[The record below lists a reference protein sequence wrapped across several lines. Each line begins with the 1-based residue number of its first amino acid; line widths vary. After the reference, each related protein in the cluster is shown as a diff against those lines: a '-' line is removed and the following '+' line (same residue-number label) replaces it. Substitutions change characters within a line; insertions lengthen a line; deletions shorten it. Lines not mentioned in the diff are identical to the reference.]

1 MLEMCQAQDVEVVNS
16 KREKVTDTFIANM
29 AEYKKKSGRPG
40 AGMVWRW
47 QVGTFLLNPGVFLKV
62 QALPCNLDAVKAN
75 PVLRQDSTRCI
86 SVARFPVSGKLKT
99 KNIHILI
106 PLFNHGCTTHTNDL
120 YST

>member
-75 PVLRQDSTRCI
+75 PGHMQTAANQPEANTGVNG
-86 SVARFPVSGKLKT
+86 VSE
-99 KNIHILI
+99 
-106 PLFNHGCTTHTNDL
+106 
-120 YST
+120 